1 MMSGGPPFQE
11 GPPTKQFEN
20 HTTTTTQ
27 SSQIRDVWALNLYEE
42 FTNIR
47 QVIRDYPYIAMDT
60 EFPGVVAKPIGTFK
74 SNTEFTYQMIRCNVD
89 MLKLIQ
95 LGLSFMNDKGETPPP
110 GNISTWQFN
119 FKFDLKA
126 DMYAQDSIELLQAA
140 GIQFARHEE
149 EGIDPHLFAE
159 MLTTSGIVLNHFNNI
174 KWLSFHAGYDFCYLL
189 KILTHT
195 KLPEDE
201 GTFFQFLRLYF
212 PVIYDVKHLMR
223 SCKSLKGGL
232 QEVSEQLEIVR
243 VGLQHQA
250 GSDALLTGMTF
261 FKMRSLF
268 FEDHIDEEKY
278 SGHLYGLADAAA
290 INIMLQNGHKDVR

>member
-1 MMSGGPPFQE
+1 MGGGPPIHE
-11 GPPTKQFEN
+11 GPPTKKIDDGT
-20 HTTTTTQ
+20 H
-27 SSQIRDVWALNLYEE
+27 QICDVWQCNMYEE
-42 FTNIR
+42 FRNIR
-47 QVIRDYPYIAMDT
+47 QVVRHYPYIAMDT

-95 LGLSFMNDKGETPPP
+95 LGLSFMNDKGESAP
-110 GNISTWQFN
+110 GVSTWQFN

-126 DMYAQDSIELLQAA
+126 DMYAQDSIELLQTA
-140 GIQFARHEE
+140 GIQFSRHEE

-159 MLTTSGIVLNHFNNI
+159 MLTTSGIVLMDNI

-189 KILTHT
+189 KILTNT
-195 KLPEDE
+195 KLPEE
-201 GTFFQFLRLYF
+201 ESTFFQFLRLYF

-223 SCKSLKGGL
+223 SCKALKGGL
-232 QEVSEQLEIVR
+232 QEVSEQLDIAR
-243 VGLQHQA
+243 IGLQHQA

-268 FEDHIDEEKY
+268 FEDDIDEEKY

-290 INIMLQNGHKDVR
+290 INIMLQNGHRDVR